1 MKVED
6 KNHTG
11 WRKWLQEYD
20 EKLFTIKDDQTF
32 YVHGYYIQFSKL
44 SLGMLDNKS
53 KLRIF
58 MVWLVKAKWFEHFI
72 TSLILINSVFL
83 GIKDYTDK
91 NDETPINQFVEN
103 SEIIF
108 KIFFFIECITKVI
121 AMGFIIGKKSYLSD
135 AWNWIDFAVVISS
148 LLTSLPS
155 MKSVSGLRT
164 FRLFRPLRSL

>member
-1 MKVED
+1 
-6 KNHTG
+6 
-11 WRKWLQEYD
+11 
-20 EKLFTIKDDQTF
+20 
-32 YVHGYYIQFSKL
+32 
-44 SLGMLDNKS
+44 MLDNKS

-58 MVWLVKAKWFEHFI
+58 LVWLVKAKWFEHFI
-72 TSLILINSVFL
+72 TSLILINSLFL

-91 NDETPINQFVEN
+91 DDLTPINNFVES

-135 AWNWIDFAVVISS
+135 AWNWIDFTVVISS